1 MWVRVSRER
10 AVAQLGAGIQDAGED
25 HGGGQGPVARG
36 AAVQEP
42 DRGGGPFPA
51 RRRRGRGAGKDGEGV
66 AEGGQR
72 DPALEQDAEPLDQ
85 IVPLRQVGEG
95 GFLTLASEGLAQQGG
110 RGAPVGHAFDIHG
123 YYNNYYNEMASL
135 HYMGTPDTTT
145 IPPKHPPANAQE
157 ARIPLEVGAS
167 RHGFEITLFV
177 LALVYGFGARGLT
190 ASGDPGVALVPIG
203 LAAALALLSA
213 GIAFSEW
220 RKQRRGRGSDTN
232 RSEPDSSP
240 AAEPDPV
247 ESAAATAQQPD
258 RGSEAKAGPGEV
270 HFLQRP
276 GSARAWSVVGLTILY
291 AALFQTLGYV
301 LATLLYTAAVAERFG
316 ARRRTILV
324 LTPCVTLLI
333 FVLFRVILGARLP
346 GGLLG

>member
-1 MWVRVSRER
+1 MNEER
-10 AVAQLGAGIQDAGED
+10 AGSDREGRASPRTDLTSSGSRRLFCPPDNAN
-25 HGGGQGPVARG
+25 GGGQKRG
-36 AAVQEP
+36 E
-42 DRGGGPFPA
+42 RGIS
-51 RRRRGRGAGKDGEGV
+51 R
-66 AEGGQR
+66 
-72 DPALEQDAEPLDQ
+72 
-85 IVPLRQVGEG
+85 
-95 GFLTLASEGLAQQGG
+95 
-110 RGAPVGHAFDIHG
+110 
-123 YYNNYYNEMASL
+123 Y
-135 HYMGTPDTTT
+135 
-145 IPPKHPPANAQE
+145 
-157 ARIPLEVGAS
+157 AS